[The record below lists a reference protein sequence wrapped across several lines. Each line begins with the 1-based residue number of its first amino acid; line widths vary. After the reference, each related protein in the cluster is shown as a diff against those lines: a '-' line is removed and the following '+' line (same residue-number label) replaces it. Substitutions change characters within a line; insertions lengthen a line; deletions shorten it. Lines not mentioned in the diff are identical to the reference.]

1 MANAVFKS
9 EYMDGMSSNHSLASA
24 KIYLDFMLEEGD
36 RLVESNNP
44 EAKSRVINLK
54 TAILR
59 YILVSFANT
68 IVGHHSK
75 LGSPLDFVKY
85 LSTEFGVVEED
96 KIRNLENPPEFK
108 YYTYKTTKTDR
119 VLEFVYNPNL
129 YNAIVA
135 NLPL

>member
-68 IVGHHSK
+68 IVGHHS
-75 LGSPLDFVKY
+75 
-85 LSTEFGVVEED
+85 
-96 KIRNLENPPEFK
+96 
-108 YYTYKTTKTDR
+108 
-119 VLEFVYNPNL
+119 
-129 YNAIVA
+129 
-135 NLPL
+135 